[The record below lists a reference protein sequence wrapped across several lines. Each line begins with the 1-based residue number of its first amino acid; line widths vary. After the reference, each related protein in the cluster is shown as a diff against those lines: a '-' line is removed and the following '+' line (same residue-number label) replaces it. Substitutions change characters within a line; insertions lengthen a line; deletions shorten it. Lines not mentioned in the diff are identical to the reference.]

1 MAVSQA
7 VTTDSAATYA
17 SVPELFDR
25 AERLISMGRLEVAL
39 DGLSDALNTL
49 RDDLPASEWTALAR
63 SAALEPLARI
73 VHQDPFTR
81 RAFEKPRG
89 YAGDAVMMDLAYGV
103 HGYRQAATDAS
114 PVGYAVMEWLRRRDA
129 CTSVRL
135 RCEHITAL
143 IDQLAATK
151 PAPEILAVAAGHF
164 REAERSSA
172 IRWGSVGRV
181 VALDA
186 DADSVAEVA
195 SRYGHLGVE
204 AVKGSVRE
212 LLARKTKVG
221 TFDFVYAA
229 GLYDYLVD
237 PVAIALTSRLFELT
251 NPGGQLLIPN
261 FTPDCPDRG
270 YMETFMAWNL
280 IYRDEFDM
288 TRLVSRL
295 PAAEIDR
302 YDIYA
307 DRTGS
312 IVYLLI
318 RKAG

>member
-1 MAVSQA
+1 M
-7 VTTDSAATYA
+7 TYA
-17 SVPELFDR
+17 TVPELFDR

-49 RDDLPASEWTALAR
+49 RDDLPAPEWTALTR
-63 SAALEPLARI
+63 SASLEPLARV

-89 YAGDAVMMDLAYGV
+89 YAGDAVMMDLIYGV
-103 HGYRQAATDAS
+103 HGYAQAATDATR
-114 PVGYAVMEWLRRRDA
+114 VGYAVMEWLRHRGA

-135 RCEHITAL
+135 RREHIATL
-143 IDQLAATK
+143 IDRLAAAK
-151 PAPEILAVAAGHF
+151 ADPSVLAVAAGHF
-164 REAERSSA
+164 REAEASSA
-172 IRWGSVGRV
+172 IRWGSLGRV

-212 LLARKTKVG
+212 LLARKTKIG

-229 GLYDYLVD
+229 GLYDYLAD
-237 PVAIALTSRLFELT
+237 PVAIALTVRLFELT

-261 FTPDCPDRG
+261 FTPNCPDTG

-288 TRLVSRL
+288 TTLVSRL
-295 PAAEIDR
+295 PAAEIDS
-302 YDIYA
+302 YDIDT

-312 IVYLLI
+312 IVYLLV
-318 RKAG
+318 RKVG